1 MFVACA
7 ESSRNFLSQTD
18 VSSATCFP
26 LNSFKGPKKAQTER
40 NSNAKPRLVS
50 KGQVNGQ
57 PETRETHL
65 LERQSFVR
73 RDSQQDVPNPIAN
86 TRWATIG
93 QKNTKLSCHVV
104 KAERAF
110 LKPRALSWFYINEGL
125 RSIHSHQAQIAVS
138 WINSSQSSFKLT
150 GIQKPP
156 AELGN
161 RCQYARFPHFQ

>member
-1 MFVACA
+1 MACA
-7 ESSRNFLSQTD
+7 KSSRNFLSQTD

-26 LNSFKGPKKAQTER
+26 FNSFKGPKKAQRGTEML
-40 NSNAKPRLVS
+40 NPGWSPKTKWMDNLKQERLIFW
-50 KGQVNGQ
+50 KDN
-57 PETRETHL
+57 L
-65 LERQSFVR
+65 LSE
-73 RDSQQDVPNPIAN
+73 DSQQDVPNPSAN
-86 TRWATIG
+86 ARWATIG

-104 KAERAF
+104 KVERAF

-161 RCQYARFPHFQ
+161 QCQYAPFPHFQ